1 MRIIVSFSYTHFAN
15 EVGDGIARFDPTTT
29 LGVDPQSHVDVRET
43 FLIRVVLRIFCQGL
57 ERRKPVVKSRQES
70 NNENKKEITAS
81 VEAEQ
86 KQLFPHL
93 VDLVLVQW
101 YGSTSYLLSQLHQ
114 VFLDV
119 LHNDIATLI

>member
-1 MRIIVSFSYTHFAN
+1 MKTKR
-15 EVGDGIARFDPTTT
+15 
-29 LGVDPQSHVDVRET
+29 
-43 FLIRVVLRIFCQGL
+43 
-57 ERRKPVVKSRQES
+57 
-70 NNENKKEITAS
+70 EITAS